1 MKPANINP
9 GCARFYI
16 SDPIKEEGGTKYW
29 QVCSKVRRDHAAKMS
44 IGSGVFA
51 KIKDKYGM
59 ETQNSI
65 SFISTGPSTWVD
77 IYAQGSQG
85 GAHYEITPLRD
96 VDLSLV
102 TSLDNPDETTFN
114 DNILSGFIRSSD
126 ARHENPD
133 GLLNDVG
140 QEPIAVYYRFVGTGR
155 IEPENGCAYFYDSDP
170 TVNHEANGFTTCVSH
185 DQHLAHVSEK
195 DMEERGE
202 VLLGPQPFVNGTI
215 SDKQDP
221 DAGYPQDEYGN
232 PLEPE
237 PWEGDEAHEVEASTK
252 YGRRSV
258 FKLRRLDAVVNTNAT
273 GGNETVLEVIEE
285 DLEAA
290 WESVVEGFDWMFS
303 SIVHVFL
310 GDNTT
315 KVAPH
320 VTQTAAEPAVDV
332 STEDHTGIKYIEAG
346 LMVDVAA
353 WTNDDF
359 AGKQTM
365 ITAGNAAN
373 MDHVVN
379 SFFLVS
385 KKYHANKVKPEGGY
399 QDITEQPEVPQ
410 MDMEA
415 SKVIKIAKKMEKKED
430 YKNMRSKSARRAAMM
445 RHS

>member
-1 MKPANINP
+1 
-9 GCARFYI
+9 
-16 SDPIKEEGGTKYW
+16 
-29 QVCSKVRRDHAAKMS
+29 MS
-44 IGSGVFA
+44 IGSGVFS

-133 GLLNDVG
+133 DLLSDVG

-155 IEPENGCAYFYDSDP
+155 VEPENGCAYFYDSDP
-170 TVNHEANGFTTCVSH
+170 TENHEANGFTTCVSH
-185 DQHLAHVSEK
+185 DQHLAHVSAE
-195 DMEERGE
+195 DMKERGQI
-202 VLLGPQPFVNGTI
+202 LLGPQPFVNGTI

-221 DAGYPQDEYGN
+221 HAGYPQDENGN

-237 PWEGDEAHEVEASTK
+237 PWSGDEAHQMEANEK
-252 YGRRSV
+252 YGRSV
-258 FKLRRLDAVVNTNAT
+258 FKLRRLDAKMDLNSTRN
-273 GGNETVLEVIEE
+273 NETVLEIVEKDI
-285 DLEAA
+285 EAA
-290 WESVVEGFDWMFS
+290 WESVIEGFDWMFS

-310 GDNTT
+310 GDNSTGIE
-315 KVAPH
+315 PH
-320 VTQTAAEPAVDV
+320 VSRTADKHTIDV
-332 STEDHTGIKYIEAG
+332 TTEDHTGIRYVEAG

-359 AGKQTM
+359 AGKQTL
-365 ITAGNAAN
+365 ITSGSARSV
-373 MDHVVN
+373 DHVVN

-399 QDITEQPEVPQ
+399 QDINEQPDVPQ
-410 MDMEA
+410 MDAE
-415 SKVIKIAKKMEKKED
+415 IKKLAKKMEKKED
-430 YKNMRSKSARRAAMM
+430 YENMRSRSARKAAMM
-445 RHS
+445 KQS

>member
-1 MKPANINP
+1 
-9 GCARFYI
+9 
-16 SDPIKEEGGTKYW
+16 
-29 QVCSKVRRDHAAKMS
+29 
-44 IGSGVFA
+44 
-51 KIKDKYGM
+51 
-59 ETQNSI
+59 
-65 SFISTGPSTWVD
+65 
-77 IYAQGSQG
+77 
-85 GAHYEITPLRD
+85 
-96 VDLSLV
+96 
-102 TSLDNPDETTFN
+102 
-114 DNILSGFIRSSD
+114 
-126 ARHENPD
+126 
-133 GLLNDVG
+133 
-140 QEPIAVYYRFVGTGR
+140 
-155 IEPENGCAYFYDSDP
+155 
-170 TVNHEANGFTTCVSH
+170 
-185 DQHLAHVSEK
+185 
-195 DMEERGE
+195 MEERGE

-359 AGKQTM
+359 SGKQTM

>member
-1 MKPANINP
+1 
-9 GCARFYI
+9 
-16 SDPIKEEGGTKYW
+16 
-29 QVCSKVRRDHAAKMS
+29 MS
-44 IGSGVFA
+44 IGSGIFS

-65 SFISTGPSTWVD
+65 SFISTGPSAWVD
-77 IYAQGSQG
+77 IYAQGSQK

-133 GLLNDVG
+133 GLLSDVG

-155 IEPENGCAYFYDSDP
+155 VEPENGCAYFYDSDP
-170 TVNHEANGFTTCVSH
+170 TENHEANGVLKNFTKHLLIFRIICLMRYVLPFHFNVFSPGFATCVSH
-185 DQHLAHVSEK
+185 DQHLAHVSAK
-195 DMEERGE
+195 DMEERGQI
-202 VLLGPQPFVNGTI
+202 LLGPQPFVNGTI
-215 SDKQDP
+215 SHKQDP
-221 DAGYPQDEYGN
+221 DAGYPQDENGD

-237 PWEGDEAHEVEASTK
+237 PWDGDEAHQKEANAK

-258 FKLRRLDAVVNTNAT
+258 FKLRRLDSTMDFNST
-273 GGNETVLEVIEE
+273 GSNETVLEIIEE
-285 DLEAA
+285 DIEAA
-290 WESVVEGFDWMFS
+290 WKSVVESFDWMFS

-310 GDNTT
+310 DDNST
-315 KVAPH
+315 VVEPH
-320 VTQTAAEPAVDV
+320 VSQTADDSSVQIT
-332 STEDHTGIKYIEAG
+332 TEDHTGIKYIEAG

-359 AGKQTM
+359 AGKQTL
-365 ITAGNAAN
+365 ITAGNAMN
-373 MDHVVN
+373 VDHTVN
-379 SFFLVS
+379 SVFLVS

-399 QDITEQPEVPQ
+399 QDIDEQPNVPQ

-415 SKVIKIAKKMEKKED
+415 FKVTKVAKKLEKKED
-430 YKNMRSKSARRAAMM
+430 YKNMRSRSARRAAMM
-445 RHS
+445 KQS